1 MHKIFNKNEKVMEI
15 PKILEKYKVCGT
27 DIMGYKILKKLLVLS
42 ISF

>member
-15 PKILEKYKVCGT
+15 PEILEKNKVCGT
-27 DIMGYKILKKLLVLS
+27 DIMGYTILKKLLVLS